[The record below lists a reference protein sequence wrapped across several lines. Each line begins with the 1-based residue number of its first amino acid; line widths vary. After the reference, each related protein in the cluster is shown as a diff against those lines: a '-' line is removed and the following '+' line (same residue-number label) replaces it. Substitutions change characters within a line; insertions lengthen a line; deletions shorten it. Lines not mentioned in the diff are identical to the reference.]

1 MVECRKNF
9 FVTHVFAFLKFGF
22 FMSGTMSDNFSAAYD
37 YVLLCICL
45 HIIHTY
51 IYKFE
56 TSFSDISGSNNSCPF
71 HRPTKNLSRRKTL
84 LLALERFGYPG
95 TNFYL

>member
-1 MVECRKNF
+1 MQVYGRSWPLKTEDLQQLSAKKKF

-37 YVLLCICL
+37 SVLLCISL
-45 HIIHTY
+45 HIIYTQ

-56 TSFSDISGSNNSCPF
+56 TSFSDISGSTGPILIKF
-71 HRPTKNLSRRKTL
+71 TQL
-84 LLALERFGYPG
+84 FQQVI
-95 TNFYL
+95 